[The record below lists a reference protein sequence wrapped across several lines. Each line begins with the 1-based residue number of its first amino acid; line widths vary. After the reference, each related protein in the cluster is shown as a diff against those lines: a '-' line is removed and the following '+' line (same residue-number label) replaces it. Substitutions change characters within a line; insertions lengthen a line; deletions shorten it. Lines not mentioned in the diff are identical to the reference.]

1 MTSVGDELYA
11 RLQVAPQASPQEVE
25 AAYQRLAGLY
35 SPARLQDAPAEFQ
48 ELGAR
53 RRADLAEAFAVL
65 RDPLARAEYDRSP
78 SGPPA
83 IEMIDYRPLPPA
95 GKRER
100 PSPSVPLPA
109 VTPRAD
115 RVVAGKRSPRS
126 LLAPLVTILV
136 VFAILLLVAL
146 SGVRVQSGRAA
157 LATPAIP
164 DLTLPYSS
172 PQVQE
177 ARRQAEASQNP
188 EDWMALGNMLF
199 DNVMI
204 MRERA
209 PLSPQ
214 YVGALP
220 QWLKTTAA
228 YSRALELGAGPVAR
242 ADLAVAYLYYGLGA
256 DEPAAINEATAQIEQ
271 ARKDG
276 PDEPRVLLNY
286 GLVMVG
292 LNPPREAD
300 AIAAWRRLAEVAPDS
315 FEAQRAQDL
324 LASYG
329 STS

>member
-1 MTSVGDELYA
+1 MTVVGDDLYA
-11 RLQVAPQASPQEVE
+11 RLQVASEASPEEVE
-25 AAYQRLAGLY
+25 AAYQRLADLY
-35 SPARLQDAPAEFQ
+35 SPERLEDAPAEFQ

-53 RRADLAEAFAVL
+53 RRTDLAEAFAVL
-65 RDPLARAEYDRSP
+65 RDPLARAEYDRALR
-78 SGPPA
+78 GPA
-83 IEMIDYRPLPPA
+83 VIETIDYRPLPPA

-126 LLAPLVTILV
+126 LLAPLATGV
-136 VFAILLLVAL
+136 VVLGILLLLAL
-146 SGVRVQSGRAA
+146 SGVRVQSGQAA

-172 PQVQE
+172 AQVQE
-177 ARRQAEASQNP
+177 ARRQAEASQSP
-188 EDWMALGNMLF
+188 DDWLALGNILY

-214 YVGALP
+214 YLGALP
-220 QWLKTTAA
+220 QWLQTTAA
-228 YSRALELGAGPVAR
+228 YSRALELGAGPAAR

-256 DEPAAINEATAQIEQ
+256 NEQAAIDEATTQIEQ

-292 LNPPREAD
+292 LNPPRDAE
-300 AIAAWRRLAEVAPDS
+300 AIAAWRRLAEVAPNS

-329 STS
+329 SSS